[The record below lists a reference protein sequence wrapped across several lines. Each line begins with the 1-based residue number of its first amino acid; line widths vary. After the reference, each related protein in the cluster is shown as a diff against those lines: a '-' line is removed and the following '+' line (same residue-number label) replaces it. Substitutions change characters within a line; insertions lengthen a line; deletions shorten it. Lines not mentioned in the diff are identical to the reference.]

1 MSKTISAPQT
11 MGNLK
16 DVDQR
21 VQLCADVLSHV
32 RGHRQISSKATEAG
46 GQLFGTITAELI
58 TVSSATGPYTS
69 DERSRYRYRSN
80 PAAAQRAIQEQ
91 SQAGLLYLGEWHTH
105 AEDIPCASSSDYH
118 FADINKMISK
128 DLPCAYSSDD
138 DSMQLL
144 LARSNLN
151 TNTLL
156 MLIVGRL
163 ESVAGLALFTVGAER
178 VCRWN
183 LDDDQPTKQ

>member
-1 MSKTISAPQT
+1 MVTFFRRAPVAVPPM
-11 MGNLK
+11 MGHLK

-32 RGHRQISSKATEAG
+32 RGQRQLSSKATEAG

-58 TVSSATGPYTS
+58 NVSRATGPYTS

-80 PAAAQRAIQEQ
+80 PGAAQRAIQEQ

-105 AEDIPCASSSDYH
+105 AEDLPCASS
-118 FADINKMISK
+118 
-128 DLPCAYSSDD
+128 LDD
-138 DSMQLL
+138 DAMKLL

-151 TNTLL
+151 SNALL

-163 ESVAGLALFTVGAER
+163 EIAAGLALFTVGAER

-183 LDDDQPTKQ
+183 LSL